1 MWRMWQ
7 HMNIHQSLCYEPLVP
22 LGKHYLSIII
32 HKWTDMQY
40 MTCWYSFHKKLCRRE
55 EEMGFEIVLLM
66 QCRKREI
73 KEKLKRYL
81 RET

>member
-7 HMNIHQSLCYEPLVP
+7 HMNVHQSLCYEPLVP
-22 LGKHYLSIII
+22 LGKHYISIII
-32 HKWTDMQY
+32 HEWTDMQY
-40 MTCWYSFHKKLCRRE
+40 MTSWNSFHKKVCRLE

-73 KEKLKRYL
+73 
-81 RET
+81 

>member
-40 MTCWYSFHKKLCRRE
+40 MTSWNSFHKKVSVFSAFMLLI
-55 EEMGFEIVLLM
+55 FNTLQSKIVL
-66 QCRKREI
+66 
-73 KEKLKRYL
+73 
-81 RET
+81 